1 MKKFFCILAATA
13 LLSVGLSAQ
22 NSDSHGHFGIRVGG
36 EIACPGEISQDGV
49 GVDAFSVGGGIEFGA
64 VYTAPITA
72 GFYIEPG
79 LKLYY
84 NQYSFNDD
92 VVDTDASI
100 RKFGMRI
107 PVMAGYRFG
116 LTDEIGL
123 HVFTGPELEIGF
135 SAKEHNCGY
144 SASLYGED
152 GGMKRVDLLWGIGA
166 GVSYKRFFYAVSGS
180 LGMLNM
186 LSDSDAKF
194 HENRVTFTIGY
205 NF

>member
-1 MKKFFCILAATA
+1 MKKLFCILAATT
-13 LLSVGLSAQ
+13 LLSLGATAQ
-22 NSDSHGHFGIRVGG
+22 TSGHFGVRVGG
-36 EIACPGEISQDGV
+36 EIACPGDISQDGV
-49 GVDAFSVGGGIEFGA
+49 GVDAFSVGGGIEFGV
-64 VYTAPITA
+64 VYTAPIST

-84 NQYSFNDD
+84 NQYSFNKD
-92 VVDTDASI
+92 VIDADASI

-107 PVMAGYRFG
+107 PVQAGYRFG

-135 SAKEHNCGY
+135 SAKEHQGSY
-144 SASLYGED
+144 SESLYGED
-152 GGMKRVDLLWGIGA
+152 GGMKRVDLLWSIGA
-166 GVSYKRFFYAVSGS
+166 GVSYKHFFYAVSGS